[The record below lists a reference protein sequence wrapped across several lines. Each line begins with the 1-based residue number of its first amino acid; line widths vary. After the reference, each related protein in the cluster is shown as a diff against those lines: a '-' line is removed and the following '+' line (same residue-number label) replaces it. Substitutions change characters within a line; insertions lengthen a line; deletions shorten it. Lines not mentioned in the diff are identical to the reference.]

1 MDYLSTEQ
9 QQALAQLREIINGAD
24 DDVAIGVLSSVD
36 WDVPVRCFFF
46 LFNLLC
52 LPCVES
58 RRAHFR

>member
-36 WDVPVRCFFF
+36 WDVPVRSFFF

-52 LPCVES
+52 
-58 RRAHFR
+58 

>member
-9 QQALAQLREIINGAD
+9 QQALSQLREIINGAD

-46 LFNLLC
+46 FFQFIVLTQ
-52 LPCVES
+52 V
-58 RRAHFR
+58 

>member
-36 WDVPVRCFFF
+36 WDVHVRCFFLSF
-46 LFNLLC
+46 QLIVLTH
-52 LPCVES
+52 V
-58 RRAHFR
+58 